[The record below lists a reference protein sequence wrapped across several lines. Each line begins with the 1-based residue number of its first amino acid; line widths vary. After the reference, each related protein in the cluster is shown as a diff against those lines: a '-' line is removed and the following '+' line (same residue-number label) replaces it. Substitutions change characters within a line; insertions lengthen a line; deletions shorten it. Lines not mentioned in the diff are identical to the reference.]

1 MKSGLIGAVAVG
13 FSIIA
18 PQGAFAEAVPAI
30 DESGN
35 YVFDLSSDDSYSG
48 NITGTGITV
57 TKKGVGTLTLTG
69 ASEFTGTIRVEEGKL
84 VDKEPGNSSGMVGK
98 PAVVVLDRATFES
111 AARGDTWSYKL
122 YSSVTVTGSGVD
134 GSGAFIRSGGTRC
147 RSGASPLV
155 LDGDATVSL
164 KMDHAIGSVTLNGYV
179 LTVTGGGTW
188 DANGGITP
196 QNVDSGDRHGK
207 IVLTGGTVLQ
217 TQNGTIGGGNADN
230 VFELAGG
237 SYYSYS
243 GGKDSA
249 WSVRASADS
258 SIYQYAAH
266 AQKFGGPLSI
276 ANGATLTFGPTAGT
290 LTFPSGLTL
299 ENGGKVSAK
308 GGEIVI
314 GGNADLGMGSV
325 EVPEKATAGASLRF
339 LGNVTQT
346 NAAVSAL
353 AVWGGDMTFK
363 GGEKVRLDG
372 GITGKYAENAK
383 GRISFED
390 VGRVDVGEAF
400 LAGTEAEPQVLCVSN
415 STFCQTGNLTLGQNY
430 CSAFVETYDSA
441 FTNTATVSVGTHAG
455 DKWAWEKGNR
465 GAFLQYGG
473 DVCLNGLQVGHS
485 SKGGNTGYYGKT
497 GGRLTVT
504 GELDMDTYGFG
515 ALYFD
520 GGMADFTLASGSHVA
535 CASRGSCVWYQ
546 FGGAVNTLKNL
557 RVGYNG
563 SGYESLTNTS
573 TLIALEGTGTRLGCA
588 SNGTG
593 EINLYAKGD
602 VDNTVNVVVKDGAEL
617 ALSGLQRM
625 SSVKGSKL
633 SWTISVDGGILHP
646 ASTTA
651 KAWGSSDFLP
661 DRVIVGEGGFEL
673 KTEAEFTWQTP
684 FVAPTNKV
692 VTAISLP
699 TDAGFLASQGK
710 YMGPAD
716 VRISGSGVGATAVS
730 LYDPAT
736 RRITGIRILSTGTG
750 YDDDTTV
757 TIASHAGAATATYAC
772 PVTMA
777 DAPTSG
783 KGFLKSGEGMYIL
796 GSTNTYKGDTA
807 VAGGYLLVSSPAA
820 LPTGSGIVVYGGEM
834 GFYQFTPT
842 VPYLR
847 GLGTGLVRTA
857 LTVTDTLTLTNSP
870 TAKLTVNSKL
880 TLADG
885 AALELVGPV
894 TEIGEQKCVL
904 LEATGGIERQGTF
917 TIPELTDNYC
927 VRVTSNKI
935 TVGPQRGMV
944 MIFR

>member
-1 MKSGLIGAVAVG
+1 MKSGLVGAVAIG
-13 FSIIA
+13 FSIVA
-18 PQGAFAEAVPAI
+18 PQVTFAEAVPEI

-35 YVFDLSSDDSYSG
+35 YVFDLASDDSYPG
-48 NITGTGITV
+48 NIKGAGITV

-69 ASEFTGTIRVEEGKL
+69 ASDFTGTIRVEKGKL
-84 VDKEPGNSSGMVGK
+84 VDKDSAMSGM
-98 PAVVVLDRATFES
+98 PAVVVADKATFES
-111 AARGDTWSYKL
+111 AARGATWNYQL

-134 GSGAFIRSGGTRC
+134 GSGAFIRSGGNAC

-164 KMDHAIGSVTLNGYV
+164 KMNHAIGSVTLNGYV

-196 QNVDSGDRHGK
+196 KNIDSDDRHGK

-217 TQNGTIGGGNADN
+217 TQNGTIGGGSAEN

-237 SYYSYS
+237 TYYSYA

-258 SIYQYAAH
+258 SIYQYQAH
-266 AQKFGGPLSI
+266 AQTFGGPLSI
-276 ANGATLTFGPTAGT
+276 ANGATLTFGPTAGA

-299 ENGGKVSAK
+299 ENGGKISAK

-325 EVPEKATAGASLRF
+325 EIPSAATAGAALRF

-372 GITGKYAENAK
+372 GITGMRAEKAK

-400 LAGTEAEPQVLCVSN
+400 LAGTETEPQVLCVSN
-415 STFCQTGNLTLGQNY
+415 STFCQTGNLTVGNIF
-430 CSAFVETYDSA
+430 SFATVETYDSA
-441 FTNTATVSVGTHAG
+441 FTNTATVSIGTHNG
-455 DKWAWEKGNR
+455 DSREWKYGNR
-465 GAFLQYGG
+465 GAFLQHGG

-497 GGRLTVT
+497 GGHLTVT

-520 GGMADFTLASGSHVA
+520 GGTADFTLASGSHVA
-535 CASRGSCVWYQ
+535 CASGGSCVWYQ
-546 FGGAVNTLKNL
+546 FGGAVNTLRGL
-557 RVGYNG
+557 RIGSNG
-563 SGYESLTNTS
+563 SSSDTQTGTS
-573 TLIALEGTGTRLGCA
+573 TLFALEGAGTRLGVA
-588 SNGTG
+588 ADGMG
-593 EINLYAKGD
+593 ELTLYASGD
-602 VDNTVNVVVKDGAEL
+602 RNNTVDVVVNDGAEL
-617 ALSGLQRM
+617 SLSNMQR
-625 SSVKGSKL
+625 KGSLKGSQL
-633 SWTISVDGGILHP
+633 SWTISVDGGVLHP

-651 KAWGSSDFLP
+651 KAWGSSDYLP
-661 DRVIVGEGGFEL
+661 DHVIVGEGGFEL

-684 FVAPTNKV
+684 FVAPTGKV

-699 TDAGFLASQGK
+699 TDAGFLSSQGK

-736 RRITGIRILSTGTG
+736 RSITGIRILSTGTG

-772 PVTMA
+772 PVTMG

-783 KGFLKSGEGMYIL
+783 KGFLKSGAGMYIL
-796 GSTNTYKGDTA
+796 GINNTYKGDTA
-807 VAGGYLLVSSPAA
+807 VAGGYLLVSDPTA
-820 LPTGSGIVVYGGEM
+820 LPTGSGIAVYGGEV
-834 GFYQFTPT
+834 GFHQFTPT
-842 VPYLR
+842 VPSLK
-847 GLGTGLVRTA
+847 GLGTGLVRNA

-870 TAKLTVNSKL
+870 TAKLTINAKL

-894 TEIGEQKCVL
+894 TDIGDQKCVL

-917 TIPELTDNYC
+917 TIPQLTDNYC

-944 MIFR
+944 MIVR